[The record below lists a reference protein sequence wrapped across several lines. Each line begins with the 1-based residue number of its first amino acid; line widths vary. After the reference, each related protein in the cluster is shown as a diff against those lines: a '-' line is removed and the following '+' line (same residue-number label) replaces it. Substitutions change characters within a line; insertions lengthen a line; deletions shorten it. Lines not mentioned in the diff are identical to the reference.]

1 MCESWGHCRWA
12 LFVFAR
18 IGILGRETQ
27 SRRLITPRIPFWERP
42 NPSPFPNLKMGP
54 SYSGWGPELPRA
66 GGGAKVPSAFFHAS
80 ANANGALRDNR
91 YHVIAA
97 FMNISGMIMLPV
109 NKSTIGYCSPF
120 VVDGPFPLIRAS

>member
-1 MCESWGHCRWA
+1 MA
-12 LFVFAR
+12 AR
-18 IGILGRETQ
+18 MRPLI
-27 SRRLITPRIPFWERP
+27 SRSMGVAHRTRTRRH
-42 NPSPFPNLKMGP
+42 FPNLKMGP
-54 SYSGWGPELPRA
+54 SYSRRGPELPRA

-120 VVDGPFPLIRAS
+120 VVDGPFPLPVILPPQQ